1 MRFSGLVCVYHKE
14 MHPVARKQPASPSS
28 KLASKP
34 DLKPASKPASKSASK
49 PVPSLARLELALGS
63 TFARPELLVQA
74 LTHRTFSEESH
85 QAHRQAMPDLGQRP
99 DNQRLEFLGD
109 AVLGLVVAELLFQS
123 HPEWQEGELSQ
134 MRVQF
139 VNRSHLGKVALAIK
153 LGPHLRLGA
162 ERDRSGGRNNEYILA
177 NAMEAVIAA
186 MYLDAGGELAPVRR
200 FVQSQ
205 ILGSTADKL
214 ADELVSGG
222 ALGNY
227 KSALQLHLQ
236 AAGLGMPVY
245 SLLSATGPD
254 HQKHFES
261 DVRVKASDG
270 EIGPELATGGGI
282 SRKKSE
288 QEAARRALALLQ
300 NRPQKRANQAAAEI
314 PEAEPMQV

>member
-1 MRFSGLVCVYHKE
+1 
-14 MHPVARKQPASPSS
+14 MHSDARKQSARQ
-28 KLASKP
+28 
-34 DLKPASKPASKSASK
+34 ASKPATN
-49 PVPSLARLELALGS
+49 LARLELALGY
-63 TFARPELLVQA
+63 TFARPELLEQA
-74 LTHRTFSEESH
+74 LTHRTFSQESGGTREG
-85 QAHRQAMPDLGQRP
+85 AATSVAMPDLGQRP

-139 VNRSHLGKVALAIK
+139 VNRGHLGKVAQAIK
-153 LGPHLRLGA
+153 LGVHLRLGT

-186 MYLDAGGELAPVRR
+186 MYLDAGGELTPVRR
-200 FVQSQ
+200 FVESQ

-261 DVRVKASDG
+261 DVRVKAPNG
-270 EIGPELATGGGI
+270 HVGPELAVGGGI

-288 QEAARRALALLQ
+288 QEAARHALDLLQ
-300 NRPQKRANQAAAEI
+300 NTATKEI
-314 PEAEPMQV
+314 PEAEPAQV

>member
-1 MRFSGLVCVYHKE
+1 MRFSGRICVYHKE
-14 MHPVARKQPASPSS
+14 MHPVARKQPASPRSRPD
-28 KLASKP
+28 SKP
-34 DLKPASKPASKSASK
+34 DLKPDSKPAPKSASK
-49 PVPSLARLELALGS
+49 PVPSLARLELALGY

-74 LTHRTFSEESH
+74 LTHRTFS
-85 QAHRQAMPDLGQRP
+85 QANQRATAEAMPDLGQRA

-139 VNRSHLGKVALAIK
+139 VNRSHLGKVAQAIK
-153 LGPHLRLGA
+153 LGAHLRLGS

-177 NAMEAVIAA
+177 NAMEGVIAA
-186 MYLDAGGELAPVRR
+186 MYLDAGGELAPVRH

-214 ADELVSGG
+214 ADELVAGG

-236 AAGLGMPVY
+236 ASGLGMPVY

-270 EIGPELATGGGI
+270 QIGPELATGGGV

-288 QEAARRALALLQ
+288 QEAARHALALLLDK
-300 NRPQKRANQAAAEI
+300 PQREATAEI

>member
-1 MRFSGLVCVYHKE
+1 
-14 MHPVARKQPASPSS
+14 MHPAPRKQSARQSQ
-28 KLASKP
+28 KGAA
-34 DLKPASKPASKSASK
+34 DLG
-49 PVPSLARLELALGS
+49 RLELALGHVF
-63 TFARPELLVQA
+63 TRPELLLQA
-74 LTHRTFSEESH
+74 LTHRTFSQEHISGTS
-85 QAHRQAMPDLGQRP
+85 AAMPDLGQRA

-139 VNRSHLGKVALAIK
+139 VNRSHLGKVAQAIK

-186 MYLDAGGELAPVRR
+186 MYLDSGGELDSVRR
-200 FVQSQ
+200 FVESQ
-205 ILGSTADKL
+205 ILGSNAEKL

-261 DVRVKASDG
+261 DVRVKSPDG
-270 EIGPELATGGGI
+270 QIGPELATGGGI

-288 QEAARRALALLQ
+288 QEAAKRALALLQ
-300 NRPQKRANQAAAEI
+300 ENPSQATRVRHTAAEAV
-314 PEAEPMQV
+314 EV

>member
-1 MRFSGLVCVYHKE
+1 
-14 MHPVARKQPASPSS
+14 MHTAARKQPAN
-28 KLASKP
+28 
-34 DLKPASKPASKSASK
+34 
-49 PVPSLARLELALGS
+49 LARLELALGY

-74 LTHRTFSEESH
+74 LTHRTFS
-85 QAHRQAMPDLGQRP
+85 QAASQVTDQASRQVDGDRANGAAANVMKAAMPDLGQRA

-139 VNRSHLGKVALAIK
+139 VNRSYLGKVAEAIK
-153 LGPHLRLGA
+153 LGQHLRLGS
-162 ERDRSGGRNNEYILA
+162 ERERSGGRNNEYILA

-186 MYLDAGGELAPVRR
+186 MYLDAGGELGPVRR
-200 FVQSQ
+200 FVESQ

-236 AAGLGMPVY
+236 GAGLGVPIY

-254 HQKHFES
+254 HRKRFES
-261 DVRVKASDG
+261 DVRVKAADG
-270 EIGPELATGGGI
+270 QIGPELAVGSGD

-288 QEAARRALALLQ
+288 QEAARRALNRMTKLQ
-300 NRPQKRANQAAAEI
+300 TESKTMYAEV
-314 PEAEPMQV
+314 EPAQV